1 MIRTCLLGGALLCGS
16 AALAAELPLASP
28 VPGGVAV
35 VSVAPAG
42 TPMPVVHYDGKRA
55 LVTRAESGEWV
66 AVVGIPLDAAVG
78 SHSLQV
84 QGDGGTEQRSFEVVP
99 KAYATQ
105 HLTLENK
112 RMVNPYAK
120 DLPRILAEQ
129 ARSRAAFASWSDP
142 EPSALRFTAPV
153 DGRNSGT
160 FGLRRIFNG
169 EPRRPH
175 GGMDIAAPTG
185 TPVRAPADGRVVEV
199 GDYFFNGK
207 TVFVDHGRG
216 LVTMYCHLDRIDV
229 QPGDAVKAGQ
239 TIAAVGATGRVTG
252 PHLHWTV
259 SLNGT
264 AVDPQLFLIPPAEMA
279 AITEP
284 GGMADK

>member
-1 MIRTCLLGGALLCGS
+1 MIRTSLLCAALLFGP
-16 AALAAELPLASP
+16 AALAVELPQAAP

-35 VSVAPAG
+35 VTIAPAD
-42 TPMPVVHYDGKRA
+42 TPMPVVHYAGKRA
-55 LVTRAESGEWV
+55 LVTMSDEGWV
-66 AVVGIPLDAAVG
+66 AVVGIPLGAQTG
-78 SHSLQV
+78 THSLKV
-84 QGDGGTEQRSFEVVP
+84 QRDGREDIQHFEVSS

-105 HLTLENK
+105 HITLKNK

-120 DLPRILAEQ
+120 DLQRILAEQ
-129 ARSRAAFASWSDP
+129 ARSRAAFTNWSDP
-142 EPSALRFTAPV
+142 EPSSLRFALPV

-160 FGLRRIFNG
+160 FGLRRYFNG
-169 EPRRPH
+169 EPRKPH

-185 TPVRAPADGRVVEV
+185 TPVQAPAAGRVIET

-229 QPGDAVKAGQ
+229 QVGDDVRAGQ
-239 TIAAVGATGRVTG
+239 VIAVVGATGRVTG

-264 AVDPQLFLIPPAEMA
+264 AVDPQLFLLPPAEMA
-279 AITEP
+279 AVSDSETAPE
-284 GGMADK
+284 